1 MRDPDPG
8 QDEKASVVCGP
19 VQMLGARAVIPSNEL
34 IARSYLPGGSTEEKA
49 GHVTSMAV
57 AGQVR
62 EVLSDRAAVAQIM
75 VTGKVAGEGAVVGM
89 LGVERFDSDWGE
101 FMQAGADGRG
111 QVIETRE
118 FGRCKATPYRCAPWG
133 REYDQVAAVQFE
145 QQRSGGHI
153 FEPPVISA
161 PIPNLSEF
169 PGETSTMPVRVG
181 SDQVPD
187 VDKVLFRESAALNM

>member
-1 MRDPDPG
+1 MLPDRTT
-8 QDEKASVVCGP
+8 V
-19 VQMLGARAVIPSNEL
+19 
-34 IARSYLPGGSTEEKA
+34 TE
-49 GHVTSMAV
+49 
-57 AGQVR
+57 
-62 EVLSDRAAVAQIM
+62 IM
-75 VTGKVAGEGAVVGM
+75 VMSEVAGESAVVGM
-89 LGVERFDSDWGE
+89 LGVERFDGDWCD
-101 FMQAGADGRG
+101 FVQAGADGRE
-111 QVIETRE
+111 QVIETGE
-118 FGRCKATPYRCAPWG
+118 FGSCQATPCRCAPWG

-187 VDKVLFRESAALNM
+187 VDKVLLRESAALNM